1 MIDLSIIIINRNTR
15 QMLLDCIASLY
26 QTVRNAN
33 FEIFVVDNA
42 SSDGSVEAIQQAF
55 PSVAVIAN
63 RTNEGFARANNRA
76 LRLMQGRYAVLL
88 NSDTLMKDEAL
99 EKLLTFMDS
108 RPDAGMCGPQLL
120 NVDGSD
126 QTSYGNFPTVLGEFS
141 SKTLIRILAPRMY
154 RNLYKPAHTEQDE
167 PLPVDFIIGAC
178 MVARREAIV
187 RVGMLDED
195 YFFFYEEIDW
205 CRRMGNAGWLVYHV
219 PDAEIYHFGGGS
231 TREVSLRARAES
243 WRSRYLFFKKSLGLG
258 PVGMGLLHA
267 AGFLQVLYR
276 FLGYASMN
284 ILTVFLLRR
293 LRNRLKIFGYLVLW
307 HLRGFPLDMCL
318 PRGNH

>member
-1 MIDLSIIIINRNTR
+1 
-15 QMLLDCIASLY
+15 MLLDCIASLY

-63 RTNEGFARANNRA
+63 RANEGFARANNRA

-88 NSDTLMKDEAL
+88 NSDTLMKDGAL

-120 NVDGSD
+120 NADGSD
-126 QTSYGNFPTVLGEFS
+126 QTSYGRFPTVLDEFT

-154 RNLYKPAHTEQDE
+154 RDRYKPAHAKQSG
-167 PLPVDFIIGAC
+167 PIPVDFIIGAC
-178 MVARREAIV
+178 MVARREAIALA
-187 RVGMLDED
+187 GMLDED

-219 PDAEIYHFGGGS
+219 PDARIVHFGGGS
-231 TREVSLRARAES
+231 TREVGLRARTES
-243 WRSRYLFFKKSLGLG
+243 WRSRYLYFRKSLSLG
-258 PVGMGLLHA
+258 PLA
-267 AGFLQVLYR
+267 IGFLTLAGMMQIAYH
-276 FLGYASMN
+276 FTGY
-284 ILTVFLLRR
+284 TLLNLATFFGIRR
-293 LRNRLKIFGYLVLW
+293 LRRRWSIFAYLFLW
-307 HLRGFPLDMCL
+307 HLRGLPVKMCL
-318 PRGNH
+318 PRQGNLRSV